1 MAFDLPGRI
10 RRAVRGFGSAFS
22 DLLPSPPSDE
32 APPPDVDGRRPDHVD
47 DTKVKVGIQQKD
59 GRGGFR

>member
-1 MAFDLPGRI
+1 MVLDLPVRI
-10 RRAVRGFGSAFS
+10 RRAIRRVVSGVSS
-22 DLLPSPPSDE
+22 LLPSPPPDD

-47 DTKVKVGIQQKD
+47 ETKVKVGIQQKD